1 MPAHKKH
8 DITSH
13 SHEATSNEVASTHQS
28 MSENFHQYVRTEI
41 RHATRLVMEEI
52 MREELSG
59 WSSSQMGRMYPGAQ
73 RLSQRLLH
81 ARSDDQLWPH

>member
-13 SHEATSNEVASTHQS
+13 SDEATSNEASSTHQS
-28 MSENFHQYVRTEI
+28 LSENFHQYLRTEI

-52 MREELSG
+52 MCEELSG
-59 WSSSQMGRMYPGAQ
+59 LSSGQMGRMYPRAQ

-81 ARSDDQLWPH
+81 ARCG